1 MNRTE
6 QMAQAI
12 EEITSQLQNASELNT
27 ALSGCL
33 QTVIRA
39 LDSEAG
45 TIWILKEGTEQ
56 IVPVISL
63 GPVDISDITITL
75 GQGIAG
81 TVVRDGEAIIAA
93 DVNKDSRFSHSVDEK
108 SGFLTRSILCAPIL
122 GKDEPLG
129 CVQVINK
136 KDGEAYDQADLG
148 LCQKLA
154 ALTSAAILKKNTSAM
169 DALRPVK

>member
-45 TIWILKEGTEQ
+45 TIWILKEGTKQ
-56 IVPVISL
+56 IVPVISH

-81 TVVRDGEAIIAA
+81 TVVRDGETIIAE
-93 DVNKDSRFSHSVDEK
+93 DVTKDSRFSHSVDEK
-108 SGFLTRSILCAPIL
+108 SGFVTRSILCAPIL
-122 GKDEPLG
+122 GKDKPLG

-136 KDGEAYDQADLG
+136 RDGEAYNQADLEF
-148 LCQKLA
+148 CQKLA
-154 ALTSAAILKKNTSAM
+154 SLTSDAILKKNISAIE
-169 DALRPVK
+169 ALRPAK